1 MEIKVREV
9 KPIESKGIQE
19 LEEELLNRHEEQ
31 IQVQVVSENA
41 TPVIVMTPEPAVN
54 KEVEPQVDPE
64 PTPNEEPDPQPEPV
78 STELKEEDVL
88 SYISKRY
95 NKEINSFDELV
106 SERSEEQLPEDVS
119 AYLKYRKETG
129 RSFEDFIKLKEDFD
143 SMDPDNLLRNYL
155 KSTQVGLDDEDID
168 VMMEEYSYNE
178 DLDDDS
184 TIKRAKLAKKKLVA
198 EAKQY
203 FNTQKEKYKMPLES
217 RTADISPEE
226 KEELQAY
233 KQYISQAKTM
243 EQEAERKREWFSKKT
258 DEVFNNEFKGFE
270 FKVND
275 QVLRFAPGDAV
286 ELKKAQLTPTNF
298 INKYLDDSGM
308 MKDAAGYHRALA
320 VAMNPER
327 FAKFFYEQGMAAATE
342 DVNRKIK
349 NINMSERQAPQST
362 VKDGFQ
368 VKSVNPDSGKG
379 LKIRSIKRI

>member
-9 KPIESKGIQE
+9 KPIESKGVQE
-19 LEEELLNRHEEQ
+19 LEEELLNKHEEQ
-31 IQVQVVSENA
+31 IQVQSVSMDHQR
-41 TPVIVMTPEPAVN
+41 T
-54 KEVEPQVDPE
+54 PE
-64 PTPNEEPDPQPEPV
+64 PTPEPEPAPELESELQPEPQPEPQQTSV
-78 STELKEEDVL
+78 ELQEEDVL

-95 NKEINSFDELV
+95 NKQINSFDELV
-106 SERSEEQLPEDVS
+106 AERSDEQLPEDVS

-129 RSFEDFIKLKEDFD
+129 RGFEDFLKLKEDFD
-143 SMDPDNLLRNYL
+143 TMDPDTILRSYL
-155 KSTQVGLDDEDID
+155 KTTQVGLDDEDID
-168 VMMEEYSYNE
+168 IMMEDYSYNE

-184 TIKRAKLAKKKLVA
+184 TIKKAKLAKKKMIA

-217 RTADISPEE
+217 RTADISQEE

-270 FKVND
+270 FKLND

-298 INKYLDDSGM
+298 INKYLDDNGM
-308 MKDAAGYHRALA
+308 IKDAVGYHRALA

-327 FAKFFYEQGMAAATE
+327 FAKFFYEQGMSAATE

-349 NINMSERQAPQST
+349 NINMSERQAPQSS

>member
-31 IQVQVVSENA
+31 IQVQVVSDNA
-41 TPVIVMTPEPAVN
+41 TPVIVMTPETAVN
-54 KEVEPQVDPE
+54 REVEPQVDPE

>member
-19 LEEELLNRHEEQ
+19 LEEELLNKHEEQ
-31 IQVQVVSENA
+31 IQVQAVSEGA
-41 TPVIVMTPEPAVN
+41 TPIVVMTPEPTPNPPA
-54 KEVEPQVDPE
+54 EPEPE
-64 PTPNEEPDPQPEPV
+64 PTPEPEPQPEPV

-368 VKSVNPDSGKG
+368 VKAVNPDAGKG

>member
-31 IQVQVVSENA
+31 IQVQVVSDNA

-64 PTPNEEPDPQPEPV
+64 PTPNEEPDPQPDPV

>member
-9 KPIESKGIQE
+9 KPIESKGVQE
-19 LEEELLNRHEEQ
+19 LEEELLNKHEEQ
-31 IQVQVVSENA
+31 IQVQSVS
-41 TPVIVMTPEPAVN
+41 MDHQRTPEPA
-54 KEVEPQVDPE
+54 PE
-64 PTPNEEPDPQPEPV
+64 PTPELESELQPEPQPEQQQPSV
-78 STELKEEDVL
+78 ELQEEDVL

-95 NKEINSFDELV
+95 NKQINSFDELV
-106 SERSEEQLPEDVS
+106 AERSDEQLPEDVS

-129 RSFEDFIKLKEDFD
+129 RGFEDFLKLKEDFD
-143 SMDPDNLLRNYL
+143 TMDPDSILRSYL
-155 KSTQVGLDDEDID
+155 KTTQVGLDDEDID
-168 VMMEEYSYNE
+168 VMMEDYSYNE

-184 TIKRAKLAKKKLVA
+184 TIKKAKLAKKKMIA

-217 RTADISPEE
+217 RTADISQEE

-270 FKVND
+270 FKLND

-298 INKYLDDSGM
+298 INKYLDDNGM
-308 MKDAAGYHRALA
+308 IKDAVGYHRALA

-327 FAKFFYEQGMAAATE
+327 FAKFFYEQGMSAATE

-349 NINMSERQAPQST
+349 NINMSERQAPQSS

>member
-19 LEEELLNRHEEQ
+19 LEEELLNRQEEQ

-64 PTPNEEPDPQPEPV
+64 PTPNEEPDLQPDPV
-78 STELKEEDVL
+78 SAELKEEDVL

-95 NKEINSFDELV
+95 KKEINSFDELV
-106 SERSEEQLPEDVS
+106 SEKSEEQLPEDVS

-129 RSFEDFIKLKEDFD
+129 RSFEDFLKLREDFD

>member
-9 KPIESKGIQE
+9 KPIESKGVQE
-19 LEEELLNRHEEQ
+19 LEEELLNKHEEQ
-31 IQVQVVSENA
+31 IQVQSVSMDHQR
-41 TPVIVMTPEPAVN
+41 T
-54 KEVEPQVDPE
+54 PE
-64 PTPNEEPDPQPEPV
+64 PTPEPEPAPELESELQPEPQPEPQQPSV
-78 STELKEEDVL
+78 ELQEEDVL

-95 NKEINSFDELV
+95 NKQINSFDELV
-106 SERSEEQLPEDVS
+106 AERSDEQLPEDVS

-129 RSFEDFIKLKEDFD
+129 RGFEDFLKLKEDFD
-143 SMDPDNLLRNYL
+143 TMDPDTILRSYL
-155 KSTQVGLDDEDID
+155 KTTQVGLDDEDID
-168 VMMEEYSYNE
+168 VMMEDYSYNE

-184 TIKRAKLAKKKLVA
+184 TIKKAKLAKKKMIA

-270 FKVND
+270 FKLND

-298 INKYLDDSGM
+298 INKYLDDNGM
-308 MKDAAGYHRALA
+308 IKDAVGYHRALA

-327 FAKFFYEQGMAAATE
+327 FAKFFYEQGMSAATE

-349 NINMSERQAPQST
+349 NINMSERQAPQSS

>member
-9 KPIESKGIQE
+9 KPIESKGVQE
-19 LEEELLNRHEEQ
+19 LEEELLNKHEEQ
-31 IQVQVVSENA
+31 IQVQSVSMDHQR
-41 TPVIVMTPEPAVN
+41 T
-54 KEVEPQVDPE
+54 PE
-64 PTPNEEPDPQPEPV
+64 PTPEPEPAPELESELQTEPQPEPQQPSV
-78 STELKEEDVL
+78 ELQEEDVL

-95 NKEINSFDELV
+95 NKQINSFDELV
-106 SERSEEQLPEDVS
+106 AERSDEQLPEDVS

-129 RSFEDFIKLKEDFD
+129 RGFEDFLKLKEDFD
-143 SMDPDNLLRNYL
+143 TMDPDSILRSYL
-155 KSTQVGLDDEDID
+155 KTTQVGLDDEDID
-168 VMMEEYSYNE
+168 VMMEDYSYNE

-184 TIKRAKLAKKKLVA
+184 TIKKAKLAKKKMIA

-217 RTADISPEE
+217 RTADISQEE

-270 FKVND
+270 FKLND

-298 INKYLDDSGM
+298 INKYLDDNGM
-308 MKDAAGYHRALA
+308 IKDAVGYHRALA

-327 FAKFFYEQGMAAATE
+327 FAKFFYEQGMSAATE

-349 NINMSERQAPQST
+349 NINMSERQAPQSS

>member
-9 KPIESKGIQE
+9 RPIESKGVQE
-19 LEEELLNRHEEQ
+19 LEEELLNKHEEQ
-31 IQVQVVSENA
+31 IQVQAVSMDHQR
-41 TPVIVMTPEPAVN
+41 TPAPA
-54 KEVEPQVDPE
+54 PE
-64 PTPNEEPDPQPEPV
+64 PTPELEPELQPEPQPEPQPQ
-78 STELKEEDVL
+78 SAELQEEDVL

-95 NKEINSFDELV
+95 NKQINSFDELV
-106 SERSEEQLPEDVS
+106 SERSDEQLPEDVS

-129 RSFEDFIKLKEDFD
+129 RGFEDFLKLKEDFD
-143 SMDPDNLLRNYL
+143 TMDPDNILRSYL

-168 VMMEEYSYNE
+168 VMMEDYSYNE

-184 TIKRAKLAKKKLVA
+184 TIKKAKLAKKKMIA

-217 RTADISPEE
+217 RTADVSPEE

-243 EQEAERKREWFSKKT
+243 EQEAERKRDWFSKKT
-258 DEVFNNEFKGFE
+258 DEVFNSEFKGFE
-270 FKVND
+270 FKLND
-275 QVLRFAPGDAV
+275 QVVRFAPGDAA

-298 INKYLDDSGM
+298 INKYLDESGM
-308 MKDAAGYHRALA
+308 IKDAAGYHRALA

-327 FAKFFYEQGMAAATE
+327 FAKFFYEQGMSAATE

-379 LKIRSIKRI
+379 LRIRSMKKI

>member
-9 KPIESKGIQE
+9 KPIESKGVQE
-19 LEEELLNRHEEQ
+19 LEEELLNKHEEQ
-31 IQVQVVSENA
+31 IQVQSVSMDHQR
-41 TPVIVMTPEPAVN
+41 T
-54 KEVEPQVDPE
+54 PE
-64 PTPNEEPDPQPEPV
+64 PTPEPEPAPELEPELQPEPQPEPQQPSV
-78 STELKEEDVL
+78 ELQEEDVL

-95 NKEINSFDELV
+95 NKQINSFDELV
-106 SERSEEQLPEDVS
+106 AERSDEQLPEDVS

-129 RSFEDFIKLKEDFD
+129 RGFEDFLKLKEDFD
-143 SMDPDNLLRNYL
+143 TMDPDTILRSYL
-155 KSTQVGLDDEDID
+155 KTTQVGLDDEDID
-168 VMMEEYSYNE
+168 VMMEDYSYNE

-184 TIKRAKLAKKKLVA
+184 TIKKAKLAKKKMIA

-270 FKVND
+270 FKLND

-298 INKYLDDSGM
+298 INKYLDDNGM
-308 MKDAAGYHRALA
+308 IKDAVGYHRALA

-327 FAKFFYEQGMAAATE
+327 FAKFFYEQGMSAATE

-349 NINMSERQAPQST
+349 NINMSERQAPQSS

>member
-19 LEEELLNRHEEQ
+19 LEEELLNKHEEQ
-31 IQVQVVSENA
+31 IQVQAVSEGA
-41 TPVIVMTPEPAVN
+41 TPIVVMTPEPTPNPPA
-54 KEVEPQVDPE
+54 EPEPE
-64 PTPNEEPDPQPEPV
+64 PTPEPEPQPEPV

-155 KSTQVGLDDEDID
+155 KTTQVGLDDEDID

-258 DEVFNNEFKGFE
+258 DEVFNSEFKGFE

>member
-9 KPIESKGIQE
+9 KPIESKGVQE
-19 LEEELLNRHEEQ
+19 LEEELLNKHEEQ
-31 IQVQVVSENA
+31 IQVQSVSIDHQR
-41 TPVIVMTPEPAVN
+41 T
-54 KEVEPQVDPE
+54 PE
-64 PTPNEEPDPQPEPV
+64 PTPEPEPAPELESELQPEPQPEPQQPSV
-78 STELKEEDVL
+78 ELQEEDVL

-95 NKEINSFDELV
+95 NKQINSFDELV
-106 SERSEEQLPEDVS
+106 AERSDEQLPEDVS

-129 RSFEDFIKLKEDFD
+129 RGFEDFLKLKEDFD
-143 SMDPDNLLRNYL
+143 TMDPDTILRSYL
-155 KSTQVGLDDEDID
+155 KTTQVGLDDEDID
-168 VMMEEYSYNE
+168 VMMEDYSYNE

-184 TIKRAKLAKKKLVA
+184 TIKKAKLAKKKMIA

-217 RTADISPEE
+217 RTADISQEE

-270 FKVND
+270 FKLND

-298 INKYLDDSGM
+298 INKYLDDNGM
-308 MKDAAGYHRALA
+308 IKDAVGYHRALA

-327 FAKFFYEQGMAAATE
+327 FAKFFYEQGMSAATE

-349 NINMSERQAPQST
+349 NINMSERQAPQSS

>member
-9 KPIESKGIQE
+9 KPIESKGVQE
-19 LEEELLNRHEEQ
+19 LEEELLNKHEEQ
-31 IQVQVVSENA
+31 IQVQSVS
-41 TPVIVMTPEPAVN
+41 MDHQRTPEPAL
-54 KEVEPQVDPE
+54 E
-64 PTPNEEPDPQPEPV
+64 PTPELESELQPEPQPEPQQPSV
-78 STELKEEDVL
+78 ELQEEDVL

-95 NKEINSFDELV
+95 NKQINSFDELV
-106 SERSEEQLPEDVS
+106 AERSDEQLPEDVS

-129 RSFEDFIKLKEDFD
+129 RGFEDFLKLKEDFD
-143 SMDPDNLLRNYL
+143 TMDPDSILRSYL
-155 KSTQVGLDDEDID
+155 KTTQVGLDDEDID
-168 VMMEEYSYNE
+168 VMMEDYSYNE

-184 TIKRAKLAKKKLVA
+184 TIKKAKLAKKKMIA

-270 FKVND
+270 FKLND

-298 INKYLDDSGM
+298 INKYLDDNGM
-308 MKDAAGYHRALA
+308 IKDAVGYHRALA

-327 FAKFFYEQGMAAATE
+327 FAKFFYEQGMSAATE

-349 NINMSERQAPQST
+349 NINMSERQAPQSS

>member
-9 KPIESKGIQE
+9 RPIESKGVQE
-19 LEEELLNRHEEQ
+19 LEEELLNKHEEQ
-31 IQVQVVSENA
+31 IQVQSVSMDHQR
-41 TPVIVMTPEPAVN
+41 TPAPA
-54 KEVEPQVDPE
+54 PE
-64 PTPNEEPDPQPEPV
+64 PTPELEPELQPEPQPEPQPQ
-78 STELKEEDVL
+78 SAELQEEDVL

-95 NKEINSFDELV
+95 NKQINSFDELV
-106 SERSEEQLPEDVS
+106 SERSDEQLPEDVS

-129 RSFEDFIKLKEDFD
+129 RGFEDFLKLKEDFD
-143 SMDPDNLLRNYL
+143 TMDPDNILRSYL

-168 VMMEEYSYNE
+168 VMMEDYSYNE

-184 TIKRAKLAKKKLVA
+184 TIKKAKLAKKKMIA

-217 RTADISPEE
+217 RTADVSPEE

-243 EQEAERKREWFSKKT
+243 EQEAERKRDWFSKKT
-258 DEVFNNEFKGFE
+258 DEVFNSEFKGFE
-270 FKVND
+270 FKLND
-275 QVLRFAPGDAV
+275 QVVRFAPGDAA

-298 INKYLDDSGM
+298 ISKYLDESGM
-308 MKDAAGYHRALA
+308 IKDAAGYHRALA

-327 FAKFFYEQGMAAATE
+327 FAKFFYEQGMSAATE

-379 LKIRSIKRI
+379 LRIRSMKKI

>member
-9 KPIESKGIQE
+9 RPIESKGVQE
-19 LEEELLNRHEEQ
+19 LEEELLNKHEEQ
-31 IQVQVVSENA
+31 IQVQAVSMDHQT
-41 TPVIVMTPEPAVN
+41 TPAPA
-54 KEVEPQVDPE
+54 PE
-64 PTPNEEPDPQPEPV
+64 PTPELESELQSESQPEPQPQCA
-78 STELKEEDVL
+78 ELQEEDVL

-95 NKEINSFDELV
+95 NKQINSFDELV
-106 SERSEEQLPEDVS
+106 SERSDEQLPEDVS

-129 RSFEDFIKLKEDFD
+129 RGFEDFLKLKEDFD
-143 SMDPDNLLRNYL
+143 TMDPDNILRSYL

-168 VMMEEYSYNE
+168 VMMEDYSYNE

-184 TIKRAKLAKKKLVA
+184 TIKKAKLAKKKMIA

-203 FNTQKEKYKMPLES
+203 FTTQKEKYKMPLES
-217 RTADISPEE
+217 RTADVSPEE

-243 EQEAERKREWFSKKT
+243 EQEAERKRDWFSKKT

-270 FKVND
+270 FKLND
-275 QVLRFAPGDAV
+275 QVVRFAPGDAA

-298 INKYLDDSGM
+298 INKYLDESGM
-308 MKDAAGYHRALA
+308 IKDAAGYHRALA

-327 FAKFFYEQGMAAATE
+327 FAKFFYEQGMSAATE

-379 LKIRSIKRI
+379 LRIRSMKKI

>member
-9 KPIESKGIQE
+9 KPIESKGVQE
-19 LEEELLNRHEEQ
+19 LEEELLNKHEEQ
-31 IQVQVVSENA
+31 IQVQSVSMDHQR
-41 TPVIVMTPEPAVN
+41 T
-54 KEVEPQVDPE
+54 PE
-64 PTPNEEPDPQPEPV
+64 PTPEPEPAPELESELQPEPQPEPQQTSV
-78 STELKEEDVL
+78 ELQEEDVL

-95 NKEINSFDELV
+95 NKQINSFDELV
-106 SERSEEQLPEDVS
+106 AERSDEQLPEDVS

-129 RSFEDFIKLKEDFD
+129 RGFEDFLKLKEDFD
-143 SMDPDNLLRNYL
+143 TMDPDTILRSYL
-155 KSTQVGLDDEDID
+155 KTTQVGLDDEDID
-168 VMMEEYSYNE
+168 VMMEDYSYNE

-184 TIKRAKLAKKKLVA
+184 TIKKAKLAKKKMIA

-270 FKVND
+270 FKLND

-298 INKYLDDSGM
+298 INKYLDDNGM
-308 MKDAAGYHRALA
+308 IKDAVGYHRALA

-327 FAKFFYEQGMAAATE
+327 FAKFFYEQGMSAATE

-349 NINMSERQAPQST
+349 NINMSERQAPQSS

>member
-31 IQVQVVSENA
+31 IQVQVVSDNA
-41 TPVIVMTPEPAVN
+41 TPVIVMTPETAVN

-64 PTPNEEPDPQPEPV
+64 PTPNEEPDPQPDPV

-106 SERSEEQLPEDVS
+106 SEKSEEQLPEDVS

>member
-19 LEEELLNRHEEQ
+19 LEEELLNKHEEQ
-31 IQVQVVSENA
+31 IQVQVVSDNA
-41 TPVIVMTPEPAVN
+41 TPVVVMTPEPEPTPAP
-54 KEVEPQVDPE
+54 EPQPE
-64 PTPNEEPDPQPEPV
+64 PTPEPEPTPAEV
-78 STELKEEDVL
+78 ELQEQDVL

-95 NKEINSFDELV
+95 NKQINSFDELV
-106 SERSEEQLPEDVS
+106 SEKSEEQLPEDVS

-129 RSFEDFIKLKEDFD
+129 RGFEDFLKLKEDFD
-143 SMDPDNLLRNYL
+143 TMDPDSILRSYF
-155 KSTQVGLDDEDID
+155 KTTQVGLDDEDID

-184 TIKRAKLAKKKLVA
+184 TIKRAKLAKKKMIA

-203 FNTQKEKYKMPLES
+203 FNTQKEKYKAPLES
-217 RTADISPEE
+217 RTVDISPEE
-226 KEELQAY
+226 KEELEAY

-243 EQEAERKREWFSKKT
+243 EQEAERKRDWFSKKT
-258 DEVFNNEFKGFE
+258 DEVFNSEFKGFE

-275 QVLRFAPGDAV
+275 QVLRFAPGDAG

-298 INKYLDDSGM
+298 INKYLDENGL

-327 FAKFFYEQGMAAATE
+327 FAKFFYEQGMSAATE

>member
-41 TPVIVMTPEPAVN
+41 TPVIVMTPETAVN

-64 PTPNEEPDPQPEPV
+64 PTPNEEPDPQPDPV

>member
-9 KPIESKGIQE
+9 KPIESKGVQE
-19 LEEELLNRHEEQ
+19 LEEELLNKHEEQ
-31 IQVQVVSENA
+31 IQVQSVSMDHQR
-41 TPVIVMTPEPAVN
+41 T
-54 KEVEPQVDPE
+54 PE
-64 PTPNEEPDPQPEPV
+64 PTPEPEPAPELESELQPEPQPEPKQPSV
-78 STELKEEDVL
+78 ELQEEDVL

-95 NKEINSFDELV
+95 NKQINSFDELV
-106 SERSEEQLPEDVS
+106 AERSDEQLPEDVS

-129 RSFEDFIKLKEDFD
+129 RGFEDFLKLKEDFD
-143 SMDPDNLLRNYL
+143 TMDPDSILRSYL
-155 KSTQVGLDDEDID
+155 KTTQVGLDDEDID
-168 VMMEEYSYNE
+168 VMMEDYSYNE

-184 TIKRAKLAKKKLVA
+184 TIKKAKLAKKKMIA

-217 RTADISPEE
+217 RTADISQEE

-270 FKVND
+270 FKLND

-298 INKYLDDSGM
+298 INKYLDDNGM
-308 MKDAAGYHRALA
+308 IKDAVGYHRALA

-327 FAKFFYEQGMAAATE
+327 FAKFFYEQGMSAATE

-349 NINMSERQAPQST
+349 NINMSERQAPQSS

>member
-9 KPIESKGIQE
+9 RPIESKGVQE
-19 LEEELLNRHEEQ
+19 LEEELLNKHDEQ
-31 IQVQVVSENA
+31 IQVQAVSMDHQRTPAPA
-41 TPVIVMTPEPAVN
+41 T
-54 KEVEPQVDPE
+54 E
-64 PTPNEEPDPQPEPV
+64 PTPELESELQPEPQPEPQPQ
-78 STELKEEDVL
+78 SAELQEEDVL

-95 NKEINSFDELV
+95 NKQINSFDELV
-106 SERSEEQLPEDVS
+106 SERSDEQLPEDVS

-129 RSFEDFIKLKEDFD
+129 RGFEDFLKLKEDFD
-143 SMDPDNLLRNYL
+143 TMDPDNILRSYL

-168 VMMEEYSYNE
+168 VMMEDYSYNE

-184 TIKRAKLAKKKLVA
+184 TIKKAKLAKKKMIA

-217 RTADISPEE
+217 RTADVSPEE

-243 EQEAERKREWFSKKT
+243 EQEAERKRDWFSKKT
-258 DEVFNNEFKGFE
+258 DEVFNSEFKGFE
-270 FKVND
+270 FKLND
-275 QVLRFAPGDAV
+275 QVVRFAPGDAA

-298 INKYLDDSGM
+298 ISKYLDESGM
-308 MKDAAGYHRALA
+308 IKDAAGYHRALA

-327 FAKFFYEQGMAAATE
+327 FAKFFYEQGMSAATE

-379 LKIRSIKRI
+379 LRIRSMKKI

>member
-64 PTPNEEPDPQPEPV
+64 PTPNEEPDPQPDPV
-78 STELKEEDVL
+78 SAELKEEDVL

-106 SERSEEQLPEDVS
+106 SEKSEEQLPEDVS

-129 RSFEDFIKLKEDFD
+129 RSFEDFLKLREDFD

>member
-31 IQVQVVSENA
+31 IQVQVVSDNA
-41 TPVIVMTPEPAVN
+41 TPVIVMTPETAVN

>member
-9 KPIESKGIQE
+9 RPIESKGVQE
-19 LEEELLNRHEEQ
+19 LEEELLNKHEEQ
-31 IQVQVVSENA
+31 IQVQAVSMDHQT
-41 TPVIVMTPEPAVN
+41 TPAPA
-54 KEVEPQVDPE
+54 PE
-64 PTPNEEPDPQPEPV
+64 PTPELESELQPEPQPEPQPQ
-78 STELKEEDVL
+78 SAELQEEDVL

-95 NKEINSFDELV
+95 NKQINSFDELV
-106 SERSEEQLPEDVS
+106 SERSDEQLPEDVS

-129 RSFEDFIKLKEDFD
+129 RGFEDFLKLKEDFD
-143 SMDPDNLLRNYL
+143 TMDPDNILRSYL

-168 VMMEEYSYNE
+168 VMMEDYSYNE

-184 TIKRAKLAKKKLVA
+184 TIKKAKLAKKKMIA

-203 FNTQKEKYKMPLES
+203 FTTQKEKYKMPLES
-217 RTADISPEE
+217 RTADVSPEE

-243 EQEAERKREWFSKKT
+243 EQEAERKRDWFSKKT

-270 FKVND
+270 FKLND
-275 QVLRFAPGDAV
+275 QVVRFAPGDAA

-298 INKYLDDSGM
+298 INKYLDESGM
-308 MKDAAGYHRALA
+308 IKDAAGYHRALA

-327 FAKFFYEQGMAAATE
+327 FAKFFYEQGMSAATE
-342 DVNRKIK
+342 GVNRKIK

-379 LKIRSIKRI
+379 LRIRSMKKI

>member
-9 KPIESKGIQE
+9 KPIESKGVQE
-19 LEEELLNRHEEQ
+19 LEEELLNKHEEQ
-31 IQVQVVSENA
+31 IQVQSVSMDHQR
-41 TPVIVMTPEPAVN
+41 T
-54 KEVEPQVDPE
+54 PE
-64 PTPNEEPDPQPEPV
+64 PTPEPEPAPELESELQPEPQPEPQQPSV
-78 STELKEEDVL
+78 ELQEEDVL

-95 NKEINSFDELV
+95 NKQINSFDELV
-106 SERSEEQLPEDVS
+106 AERSDEQLPEDVS

-129 RSFEDFIKLKEDFD
+129 RGFEDFLKLKEDFD
-143 SMDPDNLLRNYL
+143 TMDPDSILRSYL
-155 KSTQVGLDDEDID
+155 KTTQVGLDDEDID
-168 VMMEEYSYNE
+168 VMMEDYSYNE

-184 TIKRAKLAKKKLVA
+184 TIKKAKLAKKKMIA

-270 FKVND
+270 FKLND

-298 INKYLDDSGM
+298 INKYLDDNGM
-308 MKDAAGYHRALA
+308 IKDAVGYHRALA

-327 FAKFFYEQGMAAATE
+327 FAKFFYEQGMSAATE

-349 NINMSERQAPQST
+349 NINMSERQAPQSS

>member
-9 KPIESKGIQE
+9 RPIESKGVQE
-19 LEEELLNRHEEQ
+19 LEEELLNKHEEQ
-31 IQVQVVSENA
+31 IQVQSVSMDHQR
-41 TPVIVMTPEPAVN
+41 TPAPA
-54 KEVEPQVDPE
+54 PE
-64 PTPNEEPDPQPEPV
+64 PTPELEPELQPESQPEPQPQ
-78 STELKEEDVL
+78 SAELQEEDVL

-95 NKEINSFDELV
+95 NKQINSFDELV
-106 SERSEEQLPEDVS
+106 SERSDEQLPEDVS

-129 RSFEDFIKLKEDFD
+129 RGFEDFLKLKEDFD
-143 SMDPDNLLRNYL
+143 TMDPDNILRSYL

-168 VMMEEYSYNE
+168 VMMEDYSYNE

-184 TIKRAKLAKKKLVA
+184 TIKKAKLAKKKMIA

-203 FNTQKEKYKMPLES
+203 FTTQKEKYKMPLES
-217 RTADISPEE
+217 RTADVSPEE

-243 EQEAERKREWFSKKT
+243 EQEAERKRDWFSKKT

-270 FKVND
+270 FKLND
-275 QVLRFAPGDAV
+275 QVVRFAPGDAA

-298 INKYLDDSGM
+298 INKYLDESGM
-308 MKDAAGYHRALA
+308 IKDAAGYHRALA

-327 FAKFFYEQGMAAATE
+327 FAKFFYEQGMSAATE

-379 LKIRSIKRI
+379 LRIRSMKKI

>member
-9 KPIESKGIQE
+9 KPIESKGVQE
-19 LEEELLNRHEEQ
+19 LEEELLNKHEEQ
-31 IQVQVVSENA
+31 IQVQSVS
-41 TPVIVMTPEPAVN
+41 MDHQRTPEPAS
-54 KEVEPQVDPE
+54 E
-64 PTPNEEPDPQPEPV
+64 PTNELEPELQPEPQPEPQQTSV
-78 STELKEEDVL
+78 ELQEEDVL

-95 NKEINSFDELV
+95 NKQINSFDELV
-106 SERSEEQLPEDVS
+106 AERSDEQLPEDVS

-129 RSFEDFIKLKEDFD
+129 RGFEDFLKLKEDFD
-143 SMDPDNLLRNYL
+143 TMDPDSILRSYL
-155 KSTQVGLDDEDID
+155 KTTQVGLDDEDID
-168 VMMEEYSYNE
+168 VMMEDYSYNE

-184 TIKRAKLAKKKLVA
+184 TIKKAKLAKKKMIA

-270 FKVND
+270 FKLND

-298 INKYLDDSGM
+298 INKYLDDNGM
-308 MKDAAGYHRALA
+308 IKDAVGYHRALA

-327 FAKFFYEQGMAAATE
+327 FAKFFYEQGMSAATE

-349 NINMSERQAPQST
+349 NINMSERQAPQSS

>member
-9 KPIESKGIQE
+9 KPIESKGVQE
-19 LEEELLNRHEEQ
+19 LEEELLNKHEEQ
-31 IQVQVVSENA
+31 IQVQSVSMDHQR
-41 TPVIVMTPEPAVN
+41 T
-54 KEVEPQVDPE
+54 PE
-64 PTPNEEPDPQPEPV
+64 PTPEPEPAPELESELQPEPQPEPQQPSV
-78 STELKEEDVL
+78 ELQEEDVL

-95 NKEINSFDELV
+95 NKQINSFDELV
-106 SERSEEQLPEDVS
+106 AERSDEQLPEDVS

-129 RSFEDFIKLKEDFD
+129 RGFEDFLKLKEDFD
-143 SMDPDNLLRNYL
+143 TMDPDSILRSYL
-155 KSTQVGLDDEDID
+155 KTTQVGLDDEDID
-168 VMMEEYSYNE
+168 VMMEDYSYNE

-184 TIKRAKLAKKKLVA
+184 TIKKAKLAKKKMIA

-217 RTADISPEE
+217 RTADISQEE

-270 FKVND
+270 FKLND

-298 INKYLDDSGM
+298 INKYLDDNGM
-308 MKDAAGYHRALA
+308 IKDAVGYHRALA

-327 FAKFFYEQGMAAATE
+327 FAKFFYEQGMSAATE

-349 NINMSERQAPQST
+349 NINMSERQAPQSS

>member
-9 KPIESKGIQE
+9 RPIESKGVQE
-19 LEEELLNRHEEQ
+19 LEEELLNKHEEQ
-31 IQVQVVSENA
+31 IQVQSVSMDHQR
-41 TPVIVMTPEPAVN
+41 TPAPA
-54 KEVEPQVDPE
+54 PE
-64 PTPNEEPDPQPEPV
+64 PTPELETELQPEPQPEPQPQ
-78 STELKEEDVL
+78 SAELQEEDVL

-95 NKEINSFDELV
+95 NKQINSFDELV
-106 SERSEEQLPEDVS
+106 SERSDEQLPEDVS

-129 RSFEDFIKLKEDFD
+129 RGFEDFLKLKEDFD
-143 SMDPDNLLRNYL
+143 TMDPDNILRSYL

-168 VMMEEYSYNE
+168 VMMEDYSYNE

-184 TIKRAKLAKKKLVA
+184 TIKKAKLAKKKMIA

-217 RTADISPEE
+217 RTADISQEE

-243 EQEAERKREWFSKKT
+243 EQEAERKRDWFSKKT
-258 DEVFNNEFKGFE
+258 DEVFNSEFKGFE
-270 FKVND
+270 FKLND
-275 QVLRFAPGDAV
+275 QVVRFAPGDAA

-298 INKYLDDSGM
+298 INKYLDESGM
-308 MKDAAGYHRALA
+308 IKDAAGYHRALA

-327 FAKFFYEQGMAAATE
+327 FAKFFYEQGMSAATE

-379 LKIRSIKRI
+379 LRIRSMKKI

>member
-9 KPIESKGIQE
+9 KPIESKGVQE
-19 LEEELLNRHEEQ
+19 LEEELLNKHEEQ
-31 IQVQVVSENA
+31 IQVQSVSMDHQR
-41 TPVIVMTPEPAVN
+41 T
-54 KEVEPQVDPE
+54 PE
-64 PTPNEEPDPQPEPV
+64 PTPEPETAPELESELQPEPQPEPQQPSV
-78 STELKEEDVL
+78 ELQEEDVL

-95 NKEINSFDELV
+95 NKQINSFDELV
-106 SERSEEQLPEDVS
+106 AERSDEQLPEDVS

-129 RSFEDFIKLKEDFD
+129 RGFEDFLKLKEDFD
-143 SMDPDNLLRNYL
+143 TMDPDSILRSYL
-155 KSTQVGLDDEDID
+155 KTTQVGLDDEDID
-168 VMMEEYSYNE
+168 VMMEDYSYNE

-184 TIKRAKLAKKKLVA
+184 TIKKAKLAKKKMIA

-270 FKVND
+270 FKLND

-298 INKYLDDSGM
+298 INKYLDDNGM
-308 MKDAAGYHRALA
+308 IKDAVGYHRALA

-327 FAKFFYEQGMAAATE
+327 FAKFFYEQGMSAATE

-349 NINMSERQAPQST
+349 NINMSERQAPQSS

>member
-31 IQVQVVSENA
+31 IQVQAVSEGA
-41 TPVIVMTPEPAVN
+41 TPIVVMTPEPTPNPPA
-54 KEVEPQVDPE
+54 EPEPE
-64 PTPNEEPDPQPEPV
+64 PTPEPEPQPEPV

-258 DEVFNNEFKGFE
+258 DEVFNSEFKGFE

>member
-9 KPIESKGIQE
+9 KSIETKGVQE
-19 LEEELLNRHEEQ
+19 LEEELLNKHEEQ
-31 IQVQVVSENA
+31 IQVQSVSENHQP
-41 TPVIVMTPEPAVN
+41 TPAPDPAPTPEP
-54 KEVEPQVDPE
+54 EPQPE
-64 PTPNEEPDPQPEPV
+64 PTPEPEPTPAPV

-95 NKEINSFDELV
+95 NKEINSFDELI

-119 AYLKYRKETG
+119 AYLNYRKETG
-129 RSFEDFIKLKEDFD
+129 RSFEDFLKLREDFD
-143 SMDPDNLLRNYL
+143 SMDPDNLLRNYF

-217 RTADISPEE
+217 RTAGISPEE

-342 DVNRKIK
+342 DVNRRIK
-349 NINMSERQAPQST
+349 NINMSERQAPQAMA
-362 VKDGFQ
+362 KDGFQ

-379 LKIRSIKRI
+379 LKIRSIKKI

>member
-9 KPIESKGIQE
+9 KPIESKGVQE
-19 LEEELLNRHEEQ
+19 LEEELLNKHEEQ
-31 IQVQVVSENA
+31 IQVQSVS
-41 TPVIVMTPEPAVN
+41 MDHQRTPEPAS
-54 KEVEPQVDPE
+54 E
-64 PTPNEEPDPQPEPV
+64 PTNELEPELQPEPQPEPQQPSV
-78 STELKEEDVL
+78 ELQEEDVL

-95 NKEINSFDELV
+95 NKQINSFDELV
-106 SERSEEQLPEDVS
+106 AERSDEQLPEDVS

-129 RSFEDFIKLKEDFD
+129 RGFEDFLKLKEDFD
-143 SMDPDNLLRNYL
+143 TMDPDTILRSYL
-155 KSTQVGLDDEDID
+155 KTTQVGLDDEDID
-168 VMMEEYSYNE
+168 VMMEDYSYNE

-184 TIKRAKLAKKKLVA
+184 TIKKAKLAKKKMIA

-270 FKVND
+270 FKLND

-298 INKYLDDSGM
+298 INKYLDDNGM
-308 MKDAAGYHRALA
+308 IKDAVGYHRALA

-327 FAKFFYEQGMAAATE
+327 FAKFFYEQGMSAATE

-349 NINMSERQAPQST
+349 NINMSERQAPQSS

>member
-9 KPIESKGIQE
+9 KSIETKGVQE
-19 LEEELLNRHEEQ
+19 LEEELLNKHEEQ
-31 IQVQVVSENA
+31 IQVQSVSEGHQL
-41 TPVIVMTPEPAVN
+41 TPAPEPVPTPEP
-54 KEVEPQVDPE
+54 QPE
-64 PTPNEEPDPQPEPV
+64 PTPEPEPTPSPV

-119 AYLKYRKETG
+119 AYLNYRKETG
-129 RSFEDFIKLKEDFD
+129 RSFEDFLKLREDFD
-143 SMDPDNLLRNYL
+143 SMDPDNLLRNYF

-258 DEVFNNEFKGFE
+258 DEVFSNEFKGFE

-342 DVNRKIK
+342 DVNRRIK
-349 NINMSERQAPQST
+349 NINMSERQAPQAMA
-362 VKDGFQ
+362 KDGFQ

-379 LKIRSIKRI
+379 LKIRSIKKI